1 MPGAPV
7 RAVLERLREKHPKAS
22 VVVISGYVN
31 DELTRRGIEQ
41 GHYRVLAKPFGTQQ
55 LLQTVADIR
64 AGR

>member
-1 MPGAPV
+1 
-7 RAVLERLREKHPKAS
+7 
-22 VVVISGYVN
+22 VN

-64 AGR
+64 ASREQSQKGIVPGSGLDY